1 MFEYGDRV
9 VFKGNP
15 ERVFSVDGVYRLK
28 DDGPV
33 FVDALDEEDH
43 LLTGLPENLLER
55 APKEPVQGQVW
66 RVPQGDRFFV
76 TYASPET
83 VHFAAVGLGGVV
95 KVTPEEF
102 RSMGAGLEL
111 ESLWSS

>member
-1 MFEYGDRV
+1 MFEWGDRV

-15 ERVFSVDGVYRLK
+15 ERVFTVSDVYRLK
-28 DDGPV
+28 NGGPV
-33 FVDALDEEDH
+33 FVDVREEEDH
-43 LLTGLPENLLER
+43 SISGLPEDLLER
-55 APKEPVQGQVW
+55 APRELVQGQVW
-66 RVPQGDRFFV
+66 KAPEGDRFFV